1 MKKTVFCIA
10 VFMFAAV
17 SAFAAPQ
24 DYAKF
29 FEIDL
34 DEPLPTLEELQTKYV
49 KPNVVYDKHYDYG
62 WNIGTV
68 FDGVFRAVI
77 ANYGNA
83 EKRMKGA
90 YEDELLEVLSSVPK
104 EMYEYIGPFLHQIP
118 GLSDKVLNLPG
129 IKETKNKFPSRIAP
143 QLAHIENLEFL
154 SPSLYFVLM
163 PEVWPQSVKVFEM
176 PNYLYSTPPKVTY
189 NEKFYEALKVIV
201 PPEKF
206 IEGSGY
212 KEKLGRSNLRTI
224 DAGKNTLLT
233 SADIQAFIG
242 TLDDVHAFGQ
252 KDNNYLL
259 FYNIGLMFDEYEK
272 AHGKALLVNSMKDL
286 VNPCARLVQKIKIA
300 GKEKEREFAKIVGK
314 GGFTVNSWAYTCD
327 KTIKAARVA
336 NISVEMINSLKAYE
350 IGIYN
355 ETVLQS
361 GSRTSLMQFSTM
373 QGVLEMYKAPLADV
387 LEARKN
393 RKALR
398 EQFLKT
404 DQMLISSP
412 VQDLD

>member
-1 MKKTVFCIA
+1 MKKFVLCIA
-10 VFMFAAV
+10 FLTFTAV
-17 SAFAAPQ
+17 SAFAVPQ

-34 DEPLPTLEELQTKYV
+34 DEPLPTLEELQSKYA
-49 KPNVVYDKHYDYG
+49 KSGVVYDKHYDYG

-68 FDGVFRAVI
+68 FDGIFRAVI
-77 ANYGNA
+77 ANYGNS
-83 EKRMKGA
+83 EKRMKVA
-90 YEDELLEVLSSVPK
+90 YEEQLLDVLNSIPK

-118 GLSDKVLNLPG
+118 GMSEKILNLPG

-176 PNYLYSTPPKVTY
+176 PNYLYDTPPKVTY
-189 NEKFYEALKVIV
+189 NEKFYEMLKVIV

-206 IEGSGY
+206 IDGSGY
-212 KEKLGRSNLRTI
+212 KEKLGRSDLRTI
-224 DAGKNTLLT
+224 NPEKNTLLT
-233 SADIQAFIG
+233 SADIKAFTA

-259 FYNIGLMFDEYEK
+259 FFNIGKMFDEYER
-272 AHGKALLVNSMKDL
+272 AHGKALLVNSMKDM

-327 KTIKAARVA
+327 KTIKALRVA
-336 NISVEMINSLKAYE
+336 NVSVEMLNSLKAYE
-350 IGIYN
+350 TGIYN
-355 ETVLQS
+355 ETILQS
-361 GSRTSLMQFSTM
+361 GNRASFMQFSTM
-373 QGVLEMYKAPLADV
+373 QGVLEMYKAPMSDV

-398 EQFLKT
+398 EHFLKT

-412 VQDLD
+412 VQDLN